1 VLKPDPSERLTL
13 AEQLRLL
20 VSQGVPEEDAKTRLG
35 KVFRLKE
42 IIYRA
47 NYAMSYENA
56 SINWETG
63 QVSVRRLS
71 RRPFTPDPDSAGVV
85 CPFPRESAIPTLG

>member
-1 VLKPDPSERLTL
+1 MLKPDPSERLTL

-42 IIYRA
+42 IIYRP
-47 NYAMSYENA
+47 NYAMSEKKRLDKLGHWA
-56 SINWETG
+56 SKCAQTVPTAIHA
-63 QVSVRRLS
+63 
-71 RRPFTPDPDSAGVV
+71 DPDSAGVV
-85 CPFPRESAIPTLG
+85 YPFPRGSAIPTLG